1 MTIVSHPIWN
11 MLHVLAYRLIQKRSM
26 TKRKDQVL
34 KTNQFSKGLRCGC
47 VVRPVKGIS
56 KMFGGSLML
65 NESYT
70 HRNSAQ
76 ALL

>member
-11 MLHVLAYRLIQKRSM
+11 MLHVLAHLKKVNDKKDRSG
-26 TKRKDQVL
+26 TGDQPVL
-34 KTNQFSKGLRCGC
+34 MLRCGC

-76 ALL
+76 AFL

>member
-1 MTIVSHPIWN
+1 
-11 MLHVLAYRLIQKRSM
+11 M

-34 KTNQFSKGLRCGC
+34 ETNQFSKGLRCGC

>member
-1 MTIVSHPIWN
+1 MEHVTGFSLSSHLKKVN
-11 MLHVLAYRLIQKRSM
+11 DKEERSG
-26 TKRKDQVL
+26 TGDQPV
-34 KTNQFSKGLRCGC
+34 FKGVRCGC

-56 KMFGGSLML
+56 KMLGGSLML